1 MFAVLF
7 VINLILAFTIIFLER
22 KDPSATLAWLL
33 LLFSLPGVGIVLYI
47 VFSQNISRQK
57 IFTLFENEEKIV
69 TSALKKQH
77 KELQLKNFKFEN
89 QVGYAWSDLIKLN
102 QLYGES
108 YYTQHNNVE
117 LFTDGIAKME
127 RLIEDI
133 NNAKRSINIEYFIIK
148 DDVVGNTFI
157 DILTKKAAQGVQ
169 VRLLV
174 DALGSR
180 HINKSEIAI
189 FKQAGGKYGEFFPT
203 KLKFFNSK
211 INYRN
216 HRKIAVIDDTIGYT
230 GGFNIA
236 REYIGLKKKFGFWR
250 DTHLR
255 IEGSSVKDLNFRFM
269 MDWRSA
275 TKENLDIENML
286 FQPEEKK
293 GNVGIQIVS
302 CGPERESEEIKMG
315 FLKMISAARKSIYI
329 QTPYFVPDEP
339 ILDTIKMAAQ
349 SGVEVNIMI
358 PCIPD
363 HMFVYWA
370 TYSYVGEIIKAGGKV
385 YIYDKGFLHAKTII
399 VDGEVCSVGS
409 CNFDIRSFKLNFET
423 NAFIYDR
430 KTSRALEDAFR
441 EDIKNSHRLTRALY
455 EQRGY
460 YIKIKEVFSR
470 MLSDIL

>member
-33 LLFSLPGVGIVLYI
+33 VLFLIPGAGIVLYI
-47 VFSQNISRQK
+47 VFSQNVSRQK
-57 IFTLFENEEKIV
+57 IFTLFENEEQLV
-69 TSALKKQH
+69 TSSLKKQH
-77 KELQLKNFKFEN
+77 RELQLKKFKFDN
-89 QVGYAWSDLIKLN
+89 NVGYTWSDLIKLN

-108 YYTQHNNVE
+108 YYTQHNDISF
-117 LFTDGIAKME
+117 FTDGVKKME
-127 RLIEDI
+127 SLFEDI
-133 NNAKRSINIEYFIIK
+133 KAAKESINVEYFIIK
-148 DDVVGNTFI
+148 DDVVGNALL
-157 DILTKKAAQGVQ
+157 DILTMKAREGVE

-180 HINKSEIAI
+180 HINKNQVLM
-189 FKQAGGKYGEFFPT
+189 FKKAGGKYGEFFKT
-203 KLKFFNSK
+203 RLKLFNSK

-216 HRKIAVIDDTIGYT
+216 HRKIVVIDNFIGYT

-236 REYIGLKKKFGFWR
+236 REYVGLKKKFGYWR

-255 IEGSSVKDLNFRFM
+255 LVGNSVKDLNFRFM
-269 MDWRSA
+269 LDWRCA
-275 TKENLDIENML
+275 TKENLDIEKML
-286 FQPEEKK
+286 FMPEEKQ
-293 GNVGIQIVS
+293 GNVGVQIVS

-315 FLKMISAARKSIYI
+315 FLKMISGARKSIYI

-339 ILDTIKMAAQ
+339 ILDSIKMAAQ

-385 YIYDKGFLHAKTII
+385 YIYDNGFLHAKMIM
-399 VDGEVCSVGS
+399 VDGEVSSVGS
-409 CNFDIRSFKLNFET
+409 CNFDRRSFKLNFET

-441 EDIKNSHRLTRALY
+441 EDVRHSHRLTKELY
-455 EQRGY
+455 DQRGY
-460 YIKIKEVFSR
+460 VIKIKEVFSR

>member
-33 LLFSLPGVGIVLYI
+33 VLFLLPGAGIVLYI
-47 VFSQNISRQK
+47 VFSQNVSRQK
-57 IFTLFENEEKIV
+57 IFTLFENEEKLV

-77 KELQLKNFKFEN
+77 KELQLKKFNFDN
-89 QVGYAWSDLIKLN
+89 QVGYVWSDLIKLN

-117 LFTDGIAKME
+117 IFTDGISKMK
-127 RLIEDI
+127 RLFEDI
-133 NNAKRSINIEYFIIK
+133 DGAKERINIEYFIIK
-148 DDVVGNTFI
+148 DDVVGNAFI
-157 DILTKKAAQGVQ
+157 DILTKKAEEGIE

-180 HINKSEIAI
+180 KINKNKIDL
-189 FKQAGGKYGEFFPT
+189 FKKAGGKYGEFFPT
-203 KLKFFNSK
+203 VLKLFNSK

-216 HRKIAVIDDTIGYT
+216 HRKIVVIDDYIGYT

-236 REYIGLKKKFGFWR
+236 REYVGLKKKFGFWR

-255 IEGSSVKDLNFRFM
+255 LEGNSVKDLNFRFM
-269 MDWRSA
+269 LDWRSA
-275 TKENLDIENML
+275 TKENMDIEGML
-286 FQPEEKK
+286 FKPEIKN
-293 GNVGIQIVS
+293 GNVGVQIVS

-339 ILDTIKMAAQ
+339 ILDSIKMAAQ

-370 TYSYVGEIIKAGGKV
+370 TYSYVGEIIKAGGNV

-409 CNFDIRSFKLNFET
+409 CNFDMRSFKLNFET

-430 KTSRALEDAFR
+430 RTSRKLEDAFR
-441 EDIKNSHRLTRALY
+441 EDIKNSHRLTNELY
-455 EQRGY
+455 QQRGY

>member
-7 VINLILAFTIIFLER
+7 LINLILAFTIIFLER

-33 LLFSLPGVGIVLYI
+33 VLFLLPGAGIVFYI

-57 IFTLFENEEKIV
+57 IFTLFENEEKLV
-69 TSALKKQH
+69 TTALKKQY
-77 KELQLKNFKFEN
+77 KALQLKKFEFDN
-89 QVGYAWSDLIKLN
+89 QVGYVWSDLIKLN

-108 YYTQHNNVE
+108 YYTQHNSVDF
-117 LFTDGIAKME
+117 FTDGISKMKKLFEDLTEAKY
-127 RLIEDI
+127 
-133 NNAKRSINIEYFIIK
+133 SINVEYYIIK
-148 DDVVGNTFI
+148 DDVVGNALI
-157 DILTKKAAQGVQ
+157 DILIEKAREGLE

-180 HINKSEIAI
+180 KINKSKIES
-189 FKQAGGKYGEFFPT
+189 FKKAGGKYGEFFPT
-203 KLKFFNSK
+203 VLKFFNSK

-216 HRKIAVIDDTIGYT
+216 HRKIVVIDDTIGYI

-236 REYIGLKKKFGFWR
+236 KEYVGLKKKFGFWR
-250 DTHLR
+250 DNHLR

-269 MDWRSA
+269 LDWRSA

-286 FQPEEKK
+286 FQPEEEK

-339 ILDTIKMAAQ
+339 ILDSIKMAAQ

-370 TYSYVGEIIKAGGKV
+370 TFSYVGEIIKAGGNV
-385 YIYDKGFLHAKTII
+385 YIYDNGFLHAKTII
-399 VDGEVCSVGS
+399 VDGEICSVGS
-409 CNFDIRSFKLNFET
+409 CNFDRRSFKLNFET

-430 KTSRALEDAFR
+430 KTSRALEDAFKK
-441 EDIKNSHRLTRALY
+441 DIEYSHKLTRKLY
-455 EQRGY
+455 DQRGY
-460 YIKIKEVFSR
+460 YIKVKEVFSR